1 MNGHCKNPENQF
13 LKWPSTVRTR
23 TVLLDRE
30 HHFRICIY
38 GGNHVM
44 GKKKGQNRAMG
55 CPNPRRNRRA
65 GDFVRHALSTLGS
78 QDGASATTTASDH
91 PENVMTIQE
100 AEIKI
105 SMGIIEHLEGL
116 TLDELI
122 QVLQLI
128 LTLEAARGKGKVPDL
143 ADLDLE
149 G

>member
-1 MNGHCKNPENQF
+1 MSIKNPTTIFPKVSHEVTTGG
-13 LKWPSTVRTR
+13 LVMS
-23 TVLLDRE
+23 LDNA
-30 HHFRICIY
+30 FGILF
-38 GGNHVM
+38 GGDNVM
-44 GKKKGQNRAMG
+44 AKQKEQNGTLGR
-55 CPNPRRNRRA
+55 PNSRHRRRA
-65 GDFVRHALSTLGS
+65 GDLIHDTLLNVGPE
-78 QDGASATTTASDH
+78 DGPSATATASDH

-143 ADLDLE
+143 ADLDME